1 MHILILGS
9 GGREHA
15 LAEAVSTSDHKVTV
29 APGNKG
35 IEQYFSCA
43 YLDDI
48 CDAAQ
53 VLALA
58 KELATDLVIIGPEA
72 PLTAGVADI
81 LRKHDIAVFGP
92 NKQAAMLEGSKIFA
106 RKFMEKAKVQQP
118 SFDICENIDQVRLAL
133 ETRKAPFIVK
143 ADGLAGGKGVIVTD
157 DKKQALKAAG
167 DILAGKFGIAGHKVL
182 IEDGLIGREISVFV
196 LSDGKNYHILPF
208 CQDHKRIYDDD
219 QGPNT
224 GGMGAVC
231 PVSWVDDYLYQTI
244 EQTIIKPTMQ
254 GIVDQNLNFSG
265 VLFIGIMVDAEN
277 TPFVLEYNVRF
288 GDPEAQVL
296 LPALN
301 EDWADIFDKIAKKRL
316 ANYRFTSMPKAANA
330 VVLAAQGYPEKS
342 TIGAPLLPRV
352 PLSEDQR
359 LYYAGVS
366 SGDHGNLIAGGGRVL
381 AAVGLGNN
389 LTMAYDNAYDLAK
402 RQQFDHAQM
411 RSDIG
416 KKTMQQ
422 SPMVGIIMGSKSDM
436 ELLNKTVEVL
446 KEFDIPFEGKIASAH
461 RSPDMVMQWSMQAA
475 QKNMKVIIAAAG
487 LSAALPGVV
496 AAHTHLPV
504 IGLPVQ
510 TGALQGV
517 DALYSIAQ
525 MPPGVPVASVGINGA
540 VNAALQAIRICA
552 LDDKI
557 LQQKLKD
564 YKDIAIQQISKDASL
579 IAHWY
584 AK

>member
-1 MHILILGS
+1 MHILILGG

-15 LAEAVSTSDHKVTV
+15 LADAVSKTGHKVTV

-48 CDAAQ
+48 CDGKK
-53 VLALA
+53 VLSLV
-58 KELATDLVIIGPEA
+58 KELAADLVVIGPEA
-72 PLTAGVADI
+72 PLVVGVADI
-81 LRKHDIAVFGP
+81 LKEHDIAVFGP
-92 NKQAAMLEGSKIFA
+92 GKQAAMLEGSKIFA

-157 DKKQALKAAG
+157 DKKQAQAAAQ
-167 DILAGKFGIAGHKVL
+167 DIFAGKFGAAGHKVL
-182 IEDGLIGREISVFV
+182 IEDGLMGREISVFV
-196 LSDGKNYHILPF
+196 LSDGQHYHVLPF
-208 CQDHKRIYDDD
+208 CQDHKRIYDND

-231 PVSWVDDYLYQTI
+231 PVPWVDDYLYQKI
-244 EQTIIKPTMQ
+244 EQTIIAPTMQ
-254 GIVDQNLNFSG
+254 GLKDQELDFSG
-265 VLFIGIMVDAEN
+265 ILFIGIMVDAKN
-277 TPFVLEYNVRF
+277 NPWVLEYNVRF
-288 GDPEAQVL
+288 GDPEAEIL
-296 LPALN
+296 LPALD
-301 EDWADIFDKIAKKRL
+301 EDWADIFDKVAKKQL
-316 ANYRFTSMPKAANA
+316 ANYQFTAKPKAAN
-330 VVLAAQGYPEKS
+330 VVILAAQGYPEEPAMGEA
-342 TIGAPLLPRV
+342 ILPR
-352 PLSEDQR
+352 PELSDHQR
-359 LYYAGVS
+359 LYYAGVTC
-366 SGDHGNLIAGGGRVL
+366 DDKGNLITGGGRVL

-389 LTMAYDNAYDLAK
+389 LNIAYDHAYDLAEK
-402 RQQFDHAQM
+402 QRFNHAQM

-416 KKTMQQ
+416 RKTMQQ
-422 SPMVGIIMGSKSDM
+422 SPMVGIIMGSKSDI
-436 ELLNKTVEVL
+436 ELLNKAAEML
-446 KEFDIPFEGKIASAH
+446 KKFGIPFEGKIASAH
-461 RSPDMVMQWSMQAA
+461 RTPDMVTQWCAQAP
-475 QKNMKVIIAAAG
+475 QKGMKVIIAAAG

-510 TGALQGV
+510 SGALQGV

-540 VNAALQAIRICA
+540 INAALQAIRICA
-552 LDDKI
+552 IDDEI

-564 YKDIAIQQISKDASL
+564 YKDKAAEQIFKDASL

-584 AK
+584 E